1 MKFNVYVDHKDNY
14 LLACQVESYR
24 GSFRS
29 VLLVSS
35 CCRFTS
41 KSYHRPFR
49 SLMCSCGRFSSKSH
63 RRPFRSLLLLSSCGR
78 FSSTS
83 YRRRF
88 RSLFLRSRLRP
99 FLKQEL
105 LQAIRMFVI
114 VCVWPFL
121 EQELLQAIWIFVAH
135 EFVGSF
141 LKHELP

>member
-1 MKFNVYVDHKDNY
+1 MAVSQARVIVD
-14 LLACQVESYR
+14 
-24 GSFRS
+24 GSG
-29 VLLVSS
+29 L
-35 CCRFTS
+35 C
-41 KSYHRPFR
+41 
-49 SLMCSCGRFSSKSH
+49 
-63 RRPFRSLLLLSSCGR
+63 
-78 FSSTS
+78 
-83 YRRRF
+83 
-88 RSLFLRSRLRP
+88 FLRSRLRP